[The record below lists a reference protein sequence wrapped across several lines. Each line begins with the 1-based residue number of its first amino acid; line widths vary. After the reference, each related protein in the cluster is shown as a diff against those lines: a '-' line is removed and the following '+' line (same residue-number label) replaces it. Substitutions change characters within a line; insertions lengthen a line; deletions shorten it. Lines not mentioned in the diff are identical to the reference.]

1 MRKITSLRVRQILL
15 TAAAGFLSLTANAQ
29 YKQTVEQYP
38 NKVYTP
44 VEATFK
50 LTDVA
55 NTLGTDT
62 TTLRTALQT
71 WYEEGSAAYDKAH
84 ADAAS
89 FEAMFQ
95 AYVDD
100 ALAPTDASGYNG
112 NFGGIWLGSDGTIQ
126 DHGSG
131 AVWHAES
138 SWDGATDQF
147 TISLCQF
154 PNSLKGGES
163 LTKKF
168 ALTYGGKTAT
178 FDLTYNILVPPTVP
192 EPATVKRSEF
202 ATKMTKVGEAAV
214 KATRTDVQGYD
225 ATVLKV
231 EVADLAEKLGIDKDL
246 LPTIDLSQML
256 YTYWYDTELGVA
268 KDSLTNTSTAGA
280 PGFWLRQTVYGQGE
294 EQQGENSPYV
304 GAAAYGDNDKIFL
317 EQFKL
322 DGDSLQCNL
331 GQYPGKLVAGDSL
344 IAPIYLIYGDKYYQ
358 IDYTV
363 VCEEAP
369 AKGLAEMT
377 NVGNLDL
384 NFEFSQLNGNY
395 EVIYK
400 DIDIEPIMAAL
411 GIEDK
416 GLINFKVLKDEE
428 TFYPG
433 NTNASPY
440 GYWLS
445 PEGYLTSWQ
454 NKDASPFFVTWSATD
469 TPEKIGVGLFPPLQ
483 SEGGKTF
490 KGVVYY
496 VVNDKYYTIT
506 LNSSVTEKE
515 QAPHSEW
522 EVVATKK
529 IAKQII
535 AGSDYFN
542 NPNNQTSYS
551 LTPAECEE
559 ILGTSSPALYCD
571 LADSLKVDG
580 KLYSPASV
588 YRCDPAPGV
597 WLGANGQGHGWAN
610 SDEAPIGICW
620 LQSDA
625 YGLKAGDFAI
635 CNAPGNTKKAGDS
648 YTATLYL
655 VNEETNKMIKLD
667 FNIAFVS
674 ELKSAETV
682 GTQNVATYSAE
693 SDTPLEID
701 LNAAATALGVS
712 VDDLV
717 NDETGYFKVMTPSG
731 VFTNTDVTPSA
742 GVTFN
747 ENGDYSGADG
757 DGTFGIQY
765 IEGEDGEEGQFV
777 VYQAKT
783 PSTDAWDVTITFGFE
798 VNDKMYVYNV
808 RILDENTFTTGI
820 KDINSD
826 KTAKSGKIYNLQGM
840 EVSAPVKGQI
850 YIQNGKKFVK

>member
-15 TAAAGFLSLTANAQ
+15 TAAAGFFSLTANAQ

-38 NKVYTP
+38 NSSWGVAN
-44 VEATFK
+44 ATFK

-55 NTLGTDT
+55 TTLETDT
-62 TTLRTALQT
+62 ATLRAALQN
-71 WYEEGSAAYDKAH
+71 WYDTNTAEGATPSG
-84 ADAAS
+84 
-89 FEAMFQ
+89 EAMFQ
-95 AYVDD
+95 AYVND
-100 ALAPTDASGYNG
+100 ALTPTDASGYNG
-112 NFGGIWLGSDGTIQ
+112 NFNGLWFDAEGALHAYGDG
-126 DHGSG
+126 
-131 AVWHAES
+131 AAWHAES
-138 SWDGATDQF
+138 SWDVVANEF
-147 TISLCQF
+147 TIALCQY
-154 PNSLKGGES
+154 PSALKGGES
-163 LTKKF
+163 INKTF

-178 FDLTYNILVPPTVP
+178 FDITYNILVPPTVP

-202 ATKMTKVGEAAV
+202 AEKMTKVGEAAI

-231 EVADLAEKLGIDKDL
+231 EVADLAEKLGIEKDL

-294 EQQGENSPYV
+294 EHQGENSPYV
-304 GAAAYGDNDKIFL
+304 GAASYGDNDKIFL
-317 EQFKL
+317 EQFKI

-358 IDYTV
+358 VDYTV

-384 NFEFSQLNGNY
+384 NFEFSQLNGDY

-400 DIDIEPIMAAL
+400 DIDIEPIMTAL

-515 QAPHSEW
+515 QAPHNEW
-522 EVVATKK
+522 EIVATKK
-529 IAKQII
+529 IAKQVI
-535 AGSDYFN
+535 AGSNYFVE
-542 NPNNQTSYS
+542 NNQTPYT

-597 WLGANGQGHGWAN
+597 WLGAQGQGHAWSN
-610 SDEAPIGICW
+610 SDDAPIGICW
-620 LQSDA
+620 LQNDN

-635 CNAPGNTKKAGDS
+635 CNAPGNTKKAGDT

-674 ELKSAETV
+674 SLESAETV
-682 GTQNVATYSAE
+682 GSQNTVAKSE
-693 SDTPLEID
+693 DGDIPFSVD
-701 LNAAATALGVS
+701 LNAAAEALGVS
-712 VDDLV
+712 VEDLV
-717 NDETGYFKVMTPSG
+717 NEENSYFKVMLPSG
-731 VFTNTDVTPSA
+731 IYTNSGVSLSS
-742 GVTFN
+742 GVTFDA
-747 ENGDYSGADG
+747 NGDYNASG
-757 DGTFGIQY
+757 DGVFGIAY
-765 IEGEDGEEGQFV
+765 DETNGFV

-783 PSTDAWDVTITFGFE
+783 PETDTWDLTVSFCFE
-798 VNDKMYVYNV
+798 VEGKQYVYNV
-808 RILDENTFTTGI
+808 RILDAESYATGI
-820 KDINSD
+820 KDVNVE
-826 KTAKSGKIYNLQGM
+826 KAAKAGKIYNLQGM
-840 EVSAPVKGQI
+840 EISAPVKGQI
-850 YIQNGKKFVK
+850 YIKNGKKFVK

>member
-44 VEATFK
+44 AEATFK

-71 WYEEGSAAYDKAH
+71 WYEEGSAAYEKAQ
-84 ADAAS
+84 ANAAS

-95 AYVDD
+95 AYVND

-126 DHGSG
+126 NHGSG

-138 SWDGATDQF
+138 SWDGATDKF

-154 PNSLKGGES
+154 PDSLKGGES

-331 GQYPGKLVAGDSL
+331 GQYPGKLVAGDNL

-358 IDYTV
+358 INYNI
-363 VCEEAP
+363 VCEEAA
-369 AKGLAEMT
+369 AKSLAEMT
-377 NVGNLDL
+377 KVGNLDL
-384 NFEFSQLNGNY
+384 KFEFSQLNGDY

-400 DIDIEPIMAAL
+400 DIDIEPIMTAL
-411 GIEDK
+411 GIDDK
-416 GLINFKVLKDEE
+416 SKISFKVLKDEE
-428 TFYPG
+428 SFYPG
-433 NTNASPY
+433 NTDAGNY

-445 PEGYLTSWQ
+445 AESFKTTWKD
-454 NKDASPFFVTWSATD
+454 KDASPLFVTLNASD
-469 TPEKIGVGLFPPLQ
+469 SPEKIGVGLFAALQ
-483 SEGGKTF
+483 SDAGKTF
-490 KGVVYY
+490 NSVVYY
-496 VVNDKYYTIT
+496 VVDDKYYTIT
-506 LNSSVTEKE
+506 INTSVITKE
-515 QAPHSEW
+515 QAPHTEW
-522 EVVATKK
+522 EIVATKK
-529 IAKQII
+529 IAKQVI
-535 AGSDYFN
+535 AGSEYFVD
-542 NPNNQTSYS
+542 NNQTSYS

-559 ILGTSSPALYCD
+559 LIGTSSPALYCD

-588 YRCDPAPGV
+588 YLCTPAPGV

-635 CNAPGNTKKAGDS
+635 CNAPGNTKKAGDT

-682 GTQNVATYSAE
+682 GTQTVATYSIDGDNAF
-693 SDTPLEID
+693 EID
-701 LNAAATALGVS
+701 LDAAATALGVS
-712 VDDLV
+712 ADELV
-717 NDETGYFKVMTPSG
+717 SDETGYFKVMTPSG
-731 VFTNTDVTPSA
+731 IFTNTDVTPSA
-742 GVTFN
+742 GITFD
-747 ENGDYSGADG
+747 ENGDYNAGG
-757 DGTFGIQY
+757 DGIFGIAY
-765 IEGEDGEEGQFV
+765 DNGQFV
-777 VYQAKT
+777 VYMNST
-783 PSTDAWDVTITFGFE
+783 PSTDAWDVTVTFGFE
-798 VNDKMYVYNV
+798 VNGKMYVYNV

-826 KTAKSGKIYNLQGM
+826 KTAKNGKIYNLQGM
-840 EVSAPVKGQI
+840 EVNAPVKGQI

>member
-38 NKVYTP
+38 NKTYTP
-44 VEATFK
+44 AEATFK

-71 WYEEGSAAYDKAH
+71 WYEKNTAEGATPSG
-84 ADAAS
+84 
-89 FEAMFQ
+89 EAMFQ
-95 AYVDD
+95 AYVND
-100 ALAPTDASGYNG
+100 ALTPADASGYNG
-112 NFGGIWLGSDGTIQ
+112 NFNGMWFGSDGTLQ
-126 DHGSG
+126 TYGSG

-138 SWDGATDQF
+138 SWDGATDKF

-154 PNSLKGGES
+154 PDSLKGGES

-331 GQYPGKLVAGDSL
+331 GQYPGKLVAGDNL

-358 IDYTV
+358 INYNI
-363 VCEEAP
+363 VCEEAA
-369 AKGLAEMT
+369 AKSLAEMT
-377 NVGNLDL
+377 KEGNLDL
-384 NFEFSQLNGNY
+384 NFEFSQLNGEY

-400 DIDIEPIMAAL
+400 DIDIEPIMTAL
-411 GIEDK
+411 GIDDK
-416 GLINFKVLKDEE
+416 SKISFKVLKDEE
-428 TFYPG
+428 SFYPG

-440 GYWLS
+440 GYWLTA
-445 PEGYLTSWQ
+445 EGYLTTWQ
-454 NKDASPFFVTWSATD
+454 NKDASPLFVTWSATD

-483 SEGGKTF
+483 NEAGKTF
-490 KGVVYY
+490 KSVVYY
-496 VVNDKYYTIT
+496 VVDDKYYTIT
-506 LNSSVTEKE
+506 LNTSIGEKE
-515 QAPHSEW
+515 QAPHNEW
-522 EVVATKK
+522 EIVATKK

-542 NPNNQTSYS
+542 NANNQTSYS

-610 SDEAPIGICW
+610 NDEAPIGICW

-635 CNAPGNTKKAGDS
+635 CNAPGNTKKAGDT

-682 GTQNVATYSAE
+682 GTQNVATYTTD
-693 SDTPLEID
+693 SDNAFEID

-712 VDDLV
+712 VKDLV
-717 NDETGYFKVMTPSG
+717 SDETGYFKVMTPSG
-731 VFTNTDVTPSA
+731 IYTNTDITPSA
-742 GVTFN
+742 GVTFD
-747 ENGDYSGADG
+747 ENGDYNAGG
-757 DGTFGIQY
+757 DGVFGIAY
-765 IEGEDGEEGQFV
+765 DNGSFV
-777 VYQAKT
+777 VYMNST
-783 PSTDAWDVTITFGFE
+783 PSTEAWDFTVSFCFE
-798 VNDKMYVYNV
+798 VNEKMFVYNV
-808 RILDENTFTTGI
+808 RILDENTYTTGI
-820 KDINSD
+820 KDINSY

>member
-38 NKVYTP
+38 NSSWGVAN
-44 VEATFK
+44 ATFK

-55 NTLGTDT
+55 TTLGTDT

-71 WYEEGSAAYDKAH
+71 WYEKNTAEGATPSG
-84 ADAAS
+84 
-89 FEAMFQ
+89 EAMFQ
-95 AYVDD
+95 AYVND
-100 ALAPTDASGYNG
+100 ALAPADASGYNG
-112 NFGGIWLGSDGTIQ
+112 NFNGMWFGSDGTLQ
-126 DHGSG
+126 AYGDGS
-131 AVWHAES
+131 VWHAES
-138 SWDGATDQF
+138 GWDALANEF
-147 TISLCQF
+147 TISLLQY
-154 PNSLKGGES
+154 PSALTGGES
-163 LTKKF
+163 FNKMF

-178 FDLTYNILVPPTVP
+178 FDITYNILTPEAVP
-192 EPATVKRSEF
+192 EPTTVKRSEF
-202 ATKMTKVGEAAV
+202 ATKMTKVGEDAI
-214 KATRTDVQGYD
+214 KAKRTDVQGYD
-225 ATVLKV
+225 SDVLKV
-231 EVADLAEKLGIDKDL
+231 DMKGVAEKLGINKDAF
-246 LPTIDLSQML
+246 PNMDLTKMI

-268 KDSLTNTSTAGA
+268 KDSLTNTTTAGNA
-280 PGFWLRQTVYGQGE
+280 PGFWYRQTIYGQGE
-294 EQQGENSPYV
+294 EHQGDNSPYV
-304 GAAAYGDNDKIFL
+304 GSAAYSDNDKIFL
-317 EQFKL
+317 EAFKIA
-322 DGDSLQCNL
+322 DDSLQCNL
-331 GQYPGKLVAGDSL
+331 GQYPGKFVAGDSL
-344 IAPIYLIYGDKYYQ
+344 IAPIYIIYGDKYYQ
-358 IDYTV
+358 INYTV
-363 VCEEAP
+363 VCEEAA

-377 NVGNLDL
+377 NAGNLDINL
-384 NFEFSQLNGNY
+384 EVSQLNTDY

-400 DIDIEPIMAAL
+400 TIDLDPIMTAL
-411 GIEDK
+411 GIDDK
-416 GLINFKVLKDEE
+416 SKINFKVLKDEE

-433 NTNASPY
+433 NTNAQPY
-440 GYWLS
+440 GYWLTA
-445 PEGYLTSWQ
+445 EGYLTTWQ
-454 NKDASPFFVTWSATD
+454 NKDASPLFVTWSATD
-469 TPEKIGVGLFPPLQ
+469 TPEKIGVGLFPTLQ
-483 SEGGKTF
+483 SEAGKTF
-490 KGVVYY
+490 KSVVYY
-496 VVNDKYYTIT
+496 VVDDKYYTIT
-506 LNSSVTEKE
+506 INTSVVEKE
-515 QAPHSEW
+515 QTSQKTWTIE
-522 EVVATKK
+522 ATKK
-529 IAKQII
+529 IAKQVI
-535 AGSDYFN
+535 AGTNYIAD
-542 NPNNQTSYS
+542 NNQTPYS
-551 LTPAECEE
+551 LTPADCEE
-559 ILGTSSPALYCD
+559 IIGTSSPTLYCN
-571 LADSLKVDG
+571 LADTLKTED
-580 KLYSPASV
+580 KFYAPYTAYL
-588 YRCDPAPGV
+588 CTPAPGV
-597 WLGANGQGHGWAN
+597 WLGAQGQGHSWTGN
-610 SDEAPIGICW
+610 DDAPIGICW
-620 LQSDA
+620 LQSDQN
-625 YGLKAGDFAI
+625 GLKAGDFAI
-635 CNAPGNTKKAGDS
+635 YNAPGNSKKAGDS

-655 VNEETNKMIKLD
+655 VNEETGKMIKLD
-667 FNIAFVS
+667 FNIAFVI

-820 KDINSD
+820 KDVNSD

>member
-15 TAAAGFLSLTANAQ
+15 AAAAGFLSLTANAQ

-44 VEATFK
+44 AEATFK

-55 NTLGTDT
+55 ATLGTDT

-71 WYEEGSAAYDKAH
+71 WYERNTAEGAT
-84 ADAAS
+84 AS
-89 FEAMFQ
+89 GEAMFQ
-95 AYVDD
+95 AYVND

-138 SWDGATDQF
+138 SWDGATDKF

-154 PNSLKGGES
+154 PDSLKGGES
-163 LTKKF
+163 LAKKF

-331 GQYPGKLVAGDSL
+331 GQYPGKLVAGDNL

-358 IDYTV
+358 INYNI
-363 VCEEAP
+363 VCEEAA
-369 AKGLAEMT
+369 AKSLAEMT

-384 NFEFSQLNGNY
+384 KFEFSQLNGDY

-400 DIDIEPIMAAL
+400 DIDIEPIMTAL
-411 GIEDK
+411 GIDDK
-416 GLINFKVLKDEE
+416 SKISFKVLKDEE
-428 TFYPG
+428 SFYPG
-433 NTNASPY
+433 NTDAGNY

-445 PEGYLTSWQ
+445 AESFKTTWKD
-454 NKDASPFFVTWSATD
+454 KDASPLFVTLNASD
-469 TPEKIGVGLFPPLQ
+469 SPEKIGVGLFAALQ
-483 SEGGKTF
+483 SDAGKTF
-490 KGVVYY
+490 NSVVYY
-496 VVNDKYYTIT
+496 VVDDKYYTIT
-506 LNSSVTEKE
+506 INTSVITKE
-515 QAPHSEW
+515 QAPHTEW
-522 EVVATKK
+522 EIVATKK
-529 IAKQII
+529 IAKQVI
-535 AGSDYFN
+535 AGSEYFVN
-542 NPNNQTSYS
+542 NNQTSYS

-559 ILGTSSPALYCD
+559 LIGTSSPALYCD

-588 YRCDPAPGV
+588 YLCTPAPGV

-635 CNAPGNTKKAGDS
+635 CNAPGNTKKAGDT

-682 GTQNVATYSAE
+682 GTQNVATYSIDGDNAF
-693 SDTPLEID
+693 EID

-712 VDDLV
+712 ADELV
-717 NDETGYFKVMTPSG
+717 SDETGYFKVMTPSG
-731 VFTNTDVTPSA
+731 IFTNTDVTPSA
-742 GVTFN
+742 GITFD
-747 ENGDYSGADG
+747 ENGDYNAGG
-757 DGTFGIQY
+757 DGIFGIAY
-765 IEGEDGEEGQFV
+765 DNGQFV
-777 VYQAKT
+777 VYMNST
-783 PSTDAWDVTITFGFE
+783 PSTDAWDVTVTFGFE
-798 VNDKMYVYNV
+798 VNEKMYVYNV
-808 RILDENTFTTGI
+808 RILDENTYTTGI
-820 KDINSD
+820 KDINSY

>member
-38 NKVYTP
+38 NKTYAGAD
-44 VEATFK
+44 ATFK

-71 WYEEGSAAYDKAH
+71 WYEKNTAEGATPSG
-84 ADAAS
+84 
-89 FEAMFQ
+89 EAMFQ
-95 AYVDD
+95 AYVND
-100 ALAPTDASGYNG
+100 ALAPADASGYNG
-112 NFGGIWLGSDGTIQ
+112 NFNGMWFGSDGTLQ
-126 DHGSG
+126 VYGSG

-154 PNSLKGGES
+154 PDSLKGGES
-163 LTKKF
+163 LSKKF

-225 ATVLKV
+225 ATMLKV

-256 YTYWYDTELGVA
+256 YTYWYDTELGTA

-280 PGFWLRQTVYGQGE
+280 PGFWLRQTVYAQGE
-294 EQQGENSPYV
+294 ENQGENSPYV

-331 GQYPGKLVAGDSL
+331 GQYPGKLVAGDNL

-358 IDYTV
+358 INYNV
-363 VCEEAP
+363 VCEEAA
-369 AKGLAEMT
+369 AKSLAEMT
-377 NVGNLDL
+377 KVGNLDL
-384 NFEFSQLNGNY
+384 KFEFSQLNGDY

-400 DIDIEPIMAAL
+400 DIDIEPIMTAL
-411 GIEDK
+411 GIDDK
-416 GLINFKVLKDEE
+416 SKISFKVLKDEE
-428 TFYPG
+428 SFYPG
-433 NTNASPY
+433 NTDAGNH

-445 PEGYLTSWQ
+445 AESYKTTWKD
-454 NKDASPFFVTWSATD
+454 KDASPLFVTLNASD
-469 TPEKIGVGLFPPLQ
+469 SPEKIGVGLFAALQ
-483 SEGGKTF
+483 SDAGKTF
-490 KGVVYY
+490 NSVVYY
-496 VVNDKYYTIT
+496 VVDDKYYTIT
-506 LNSSVTEKE
+506 INTSVITKE
-515 QAPHSEW
+515 QAPHTEW
-522 EVVATKK
+522 EIVATKK
-529 IAKQII
+529 IAKQVI
-535 AGSDYFN
+535 AGSEYFVD
-542 NPNNQTSYS
+542 NNQTPYS

-588 YRCDPAPGV
+588 YLCAPAPGV
-597 WLGANGQGHGWAN
+597 WLGANGQGHAWTN
-610 SDEAPIGICW
+610 NDDAPIGICW

-667 FNIAFVS
+667 FNIAFVI

-682 GTQNVATYSAE
+682 GTQNVATYSTDGDNAF
-693 SDTPLEID
+693 EID
-701 LNAAATALGVS
+701 LDAAATALGVS
-712 VDDLV
+712 ADDLV
-717 NDETGYFKVMTPSG
+717 SDETGYFKVMTPSG
-731 VFTNTDVTPSA
+731 IFTNTDVTPSA
-742 GVTFN
+742 GITFD
-747 ENGDYSGADG
+747 ENGDYNAGG
-757 DGTFGIQY
+757 DGIFGIAY
-765 IEGEDGEEGQFV
+765 DNGQFV
-777 VYQAKT
+777 VYMNST
-783 PSTDAWDVTITFGFE
+783 PSTDAWDVTVTFGFE
-798 VNDKMYVYNV
+798 VNGKMYVYNV

>member
-38 NKVYTP
+38 NKTYAGAD
-44 VEATFK
+44 ATFK

-55 NTLGTDT
+55 ATLGTDT

-71 WYEEGSAAYDKAH
+71 WYEKNTAEGATPSG
-84 ADAAS
+84 
-89 FEAMFQ
+89 EAMFQ
-95 AYVDD
+95 AYVND
-100 ALAPTDASGYNG
+100 ALAPADASGYNG
-112 NFGGIWLGSDGTIQ
+112 NFNGMWFGSDGTLQ
-126 DHGSG
+126 AYGSG

-154 PNSLKGGES
+154 PDSLKGGES

-331 GQYPGKLVAGDSL
+331 GQYPGKLVAGDNL

-358 IDYTV
+358 INYNI
-363 VCEEAP
+363 VCEEAA
-369 AKGLAEMT
+369 AKSLAEMT
-377 NVGNLDL
+377 KVGNLDL
-384 NFEFSQLNGNY
+384 KFEFSQLNGDY

-400 DIDIEPIMAAL
+400 DIDIEPIMTAL
-411 GIEDK
+411 GIDDK
-416 GLINFKVLKDEE
+416 SKISFKVLKDEE
-428 TFYPG
+428 SFYPG
-433 NTNASPY
+433 NTDAGNY

-445 PEGYLTSWQ
+445 AESFKTTWKD
-454 NKDASPFFVTWSATD
+454 KDASPLFVTLNASD
-469 TPEKIGVGLFPPLQ
+469 SPEKIGVGLFAALQ
-483 SEGGKTF
+483 SDAGKTF
-490 KGVVYY
+490 NSVVYY
-496 VVNDKYYTIT
+496 VVDDKYYTIT
-506 LNSSVTEKE
+506 INTSVITKE
-515 QAPHSEW
+515 QAPHTEW
-522 EVVATKK
+522 EIVATKK
-529 IAKQII
+529 IAKQVI
-535 AGSDYFN
+535 AGSEYFVD
-542 NPNNQTSYS
+542 NNQTSYS

-559 ILGTSSPALYCD
+559 LIGTSSPALYCD

-588 YRCDPAPGV
+588 YLCTPAPGV

-635 CNAPGNTKKAGDS
+635 CNAPGNTKKAGDT

-682 GTQNVATYSAE
+682 GTQTVATYSIDGDNAF
-693 SDTPLEID
+693 EID
-701 LNAAATALGVS
+701 LDAAATALGVS
-712 VDDLV
+712 ADELV
-717 NDETGYFKVMTPSG
+717 SDETGYFKVMTPSG
-731 VFTNTDVTPSA
+731 IFTNTDVTPSA
-742 GVTFN
+742 GITFD
-747 ENGDYSGADG
+747 ENGDYNAGG
-757 DGTFGIQY
+757 DGIFGIAY
-765 IEGEDGEEGQFV
+765 DNGQFV
-777 VYQAKT
+777 VYMNST
-783 PSTDAWDVTITFGFE
+783 PSTDAWDVTVTFGFE
-798 VNDKMYVYNV
+798 VNGKMYVYNV

-826 KTAKSGKIYNLQGM
+826 KTAKNGKIYNLQGM
-840 EVSAPVKGQI
+840 EVNAPVKGQI

>member
-38 NKVYTP
+38 NKTYAGAD
-44 VEATFK
+44 ATFK

-55 NTLGTDT
+55 ATLGTDT

-71 WYEEGSAAYDKAH
+71 WYEKNTAEGATPSG
-84 ADAAS
+84 
-89 FEAMFQ
+89 EAMFQ
-95 AYVDD
+95 AYVND
-100 ALAPTDASGYNG
+100 ALAPADASGYNG
-112 NFGGIWLGSDGTIQ
+112 NFNGMWFGSDGTLQ
-126 DHGSG
+126 AYGSG

-154 PNSLKGGES
+154 PDSLKGGES

-280 PGFWLRQTVYGQGE
+280 PGFWLRQTDYGQGE

-331 GQYPGKLVAGDSL
+331 GQYPGKLVAGDNL

-358 IDYTV
+358 INYNI
-363 VCEEAP
+363 VCEEAA
-369 AKGLAEMT
+369 AKSLAEMT
-377 NVGNLDL
+377 KVGNLDL
-384 NFEFSQLNGNY
+384 KFEFSQLNGDY

-400 DIDIEPIMAAL
+400 DIDIEPIMTAL
-411 GIEDK
+411 GIDDK
-416 GLINFKVLKDEE
+416 SKISFKVLKDEE
-428 TFYPG
+428 SFYPG
-433 NTNASPY
+433 NTDAGNY

-445 PEGYLTSWQ
+445 AESFKTTWKD
-454 NKDASPFFVTWSATD
+454 KDASPLFVTLNASD
-469 TPEKIGVGLFPPLQ
+469 SPEKIGVGLFAALQ
-483 SEGGKTF
+483 SDAGKTF
-490 KGVVYY
+490 NSVVYY
-496 VVNDKYYTIT
+496 VVDDKYYTIT
-506 LNSSVTEKE
+506 INTSVITKE
-515 QAPHSEW
+515 QAPHTEW
-522 EVVATKK
+522 EIVATKK
-529 IAKQII
+529 IAKQVI
-535 AGSDYFN
+535 AGSEYFVD
-542 NPNNQTSYS
+542 NNQTSYS

-559 ILGTSSPALYCD
+559 LIGTSSPALYCD

-588 YRCDPAPGV
+588 YLCTPAPGV

-635 CNAPGNTKKAGDS
+635 CNAPGNTKKAGDT

-682 GTQNVATYSAE
+682 GTQTVATYSIDGDNAF
-693 SDTPLEID
+693 EID
-701 LNAAATALGVS
+701 LDAAATALGVS
-712 VDDLV
+712 ADELV
-717 NDETGYFKVMTPSG
+717 SDETGYFKVMTPSG
-731 VFTNTDVTPSA
+731 IFTNTDVTPSA
-742 GVTFN
+742 GITFD
-747 ENGDYSGADG
+747 ENGDYNAGG
-757 DGTFGIQY
+757 DGIFGIAY
-765 IEGEDGEEGQFV
+765 DNGQFV
-777 VYQAKT
+777 VYMNST
-783 PSTDAWDVTITFGFE
+783 PSTDAWDVTVTFGFE
-798 VNDKMYVYNV
+798 VNGKMYVYNV

-826 KTAKSGKIYNLQGM
+826 KTAKNGKIYNLQGM
-840 EVSAPVKGQI
+840 EVNAPVKGQI

>member
-38 NKVYTP
+38 NKTYAGAD
-44 VEATFK
+44 ATFK

-71 WYEEGSAAYDKAH
+71 WYEKNTAEGATPSG
-84 ADAAS
+84 
-89 FEAMFQ
+89 EAMFQ
-95 AYVDD
+95 AYVND
-100 ALAPTDASGYNG
+100 ALAPADASGYNG
-112 NFGGIWLGSDGTIQ
+112 NFNGMWFGSDGTLQ
-126 DHGSG
+126 VYGSG

-154 PNSLKGGES
+154 PDSLKGGES
-163 LTKKF
+163 LSKKF

-256 YTYWYDTELGVA
+256 YTYWYDTELGTA

-280 PGFWLRQTVYGQGE
+280 PGFWLRQTVYAQGE
-294 EQQGENSPYV
+294 ENQGENSPYV

-331 GQYPGKLVAGDSL
+331 GQYPGKLVAGDNL

-358 IDYTV
+358 INYNV
-363 VCEEAP
+363 VCEEAA
-369 AKGLAEMT
+369 AKSLAEMT
-377 NVGNLDL
+377 KVGNLDL
-384 NFEFSQLNGNY
+384 KFEFSQLNGDY

-400 DIDIEPIMAAL
+400 DIDIEPIMTAL
-411 GIEDK
+411 GIDDK
-416 GLINFKVLKDEE
+416 SKISFKVLKDEE
-428 TFYPG
+428 SFYPG
-433 NTNASPY
+433 NTDAGNY

-445 PEGYLTSWQ
+445 AESYKTTWKD
-454 NKDASPFFVTWSATD
+454 KDASPLFVTLNASD
-469 TPEKIGVGLFPPLQ
+469 SPEKIGVGLFAALQ
-483 SEGGKTF
+483 SDAGKTF
-490 KGVVYY
+490 NSVVYY
-496 VVNDKYYTIT
+496 VVDDKYYTIT
-506 LNSSVTEKE
+506 INTSVITKE
-515 QAPHSEW
+515 QAPHTEW
-522 EVVATKK
+522 EIVATKK
-529 IAKQII
+529 IAKQVI
-535 AGSDYFN
+535 AGSEYFVD
-542 NPNNQTSYS
+542 NNQTPYS

-588 YRCDPAPGV
+588 YLCAPAPGV
-597 WLGANGQGHGWAN
+597 WLGANGQGHAWTN
-610 SDEAPIGICW
+610 NDDAPIGICW

-667 FNIAFVS
+667 FNIAFVI

-682 GTQNVATYSAE
+682 GTQNVATYSTDGDNAF
-693 SDTPLEID
+693 EID
-701 LNAAATALGVS
+701 LDAAATALGVS
-712 VDDLV
+712 ADDLV
-717 NDETGYFKVMTPSG
+717 SDETGYFKVMTPSG
-731 VFTNTDVTPSA
+731 IFTNTDVTPSA
-742 GVTFN
+742 GITFD
-747 ENGDYSGADG
+747 ENGDYNAGG
-757 DGTFGIQY
+757 DGIFGIAY
-765 IEGEDGEEGQFV
+765 DNGQFV
-777 VYQAKT
+777 VYMNST
-783 PSTDAWDVTITFGFE
+783 PSTDAWDVTVTFGFE
-798 VNDKMYVYNV
+798 VNGKMYVYNV